1 MEDMKSIKNI
11 IAMMVDGKK
20 IGFYSEMDKV
30 IKYDNLIYLNS
41 LKDIDSEIEG
51 VIAITSTK
59 DPNIIIPHTILR
71 PKNINIGI
79 GCRKGG

>member
-1 MEDMKSIKNI
+1 
-11 IAMMVDGKK
+11 
-20 IGFYSEMDKV
+20 MDKV

-79 GCRKGG
+79 GCRKGGVDSLRINKSN